1 MPVMERWSST
11 GAFLLAAIGSAVGI
25 GNIWRFS
32 TVLGQ
37 NGGGAYLIPYIIA
50 VFVFA
55 MPLMILEITLGEKL
69 RGTIVSAFRRINPR
83 FVIIGWFLC
92 VIVGLI
98 LSYYLVIT
106 GWTLGYT
113 ILTLATGAPSFS
125 EFSNSLLPIAFFV
138 IATLVT
144 GLIVSFGVNRGI
156 ERISIILIPSCVL
169 ILLILAAYGTLLPGF
184 YQGITYMFT
193 PDFSVLADP
202 LLWSA
207 AFGQAFFS
215 LSVGMGIL
223 LTYGTY
229 MKSGQHIPRFTLI
242 ISLAD
247 LFVAFLAGL
256 VIFPIVFTFGLSP
269 TAGAELAF
277 TSLPIAFAQMP
288 AGKVVAVAFFAVLFF
303 AAITST
309 ISMME
314 VGVAAIRESLGWS
327 RVKTTIAVTGGI
339 LLLGLPSA
347 MSYSS
352 FALKLDGIKILDF
365 MDETV
370 GTLGLPVAALLFS
383 VTFAWYLPRETLESA
398 LGGKDSIARWI
409 IPLCRYVIP
418 GALVMTTIARI
429 ASGLGIA
436 NTYLLPGSG
445 YIGLLVQLEGITAI
459 VVISLVLI
467 IIACRLRGCNIRKRL
482 GFGNR
487 K

>member
-1 MPVMERWSST
+1 MERWSST
-11 GAFLLAAIGSAVGI
+11 GAFVLAAIGSAVGI

-55 MPLMILEITLGEKL
+55 MPLMILEISLGEKF
-69 RGTIVSAFRRINPR
+69 RGTIISAFRKIDPR

-92 VIVGLI
+92 AIVLLI

-113 ILTLATGAPSFS
+113 LFTLATDAPLFS
-125 EFSNSLLPIAFFV
+125 EFTNSPLPIVFFV
-138 IATLVT
+138 IAVLVT
-144 GLIVSFGVNRGI
+144 GLIVSFGVKKGI
-156 ERISIILIPSCVL
+156 ERISVILIPVCIL
-169 ILLILAAYGTLLPGF
+169 ILLTLAAYGMLLPGF
-184 YQGITYMFT
+184 HQGLEYLFT

-202 LLWSA
+202 LLWGA

-215 LSVGMGIL
+215 LSVGEGIL

-229 MKSGQHIPRFTLI
+229 MESGRHIPRLALI
-242 ISLAD
+242 ITLAD

-256 VIFPIVFTFGLSP
+256 VIFPIVFSFGLSP
-269 TAGAELAF
+269 AAGAELAF

-288 AGKVVAVAFFAVLFF
+288 AGKVIAVAFFAVLFF
-303 AAITST
+303 AALTSA

-314 VGVAAIRESLGWS
+314 VGVAALSESLGWT
-327 RVKTTIAVTGGI
+327 RVKTAAAATGAI

-352 FALKLDGIKILDF
+352 LALTLNGVKILDF

-370 GTLGLPVAALLFS
+370 GTLGLPIAAILLS
-383 VTFAWYLPRETLESA
+383 VSFAWFLPRETLESA
-398 LGGKDSIARWI
+398 LGEKTGVSRVI

-418 GALVMTTIARI
+418 VALIMTTIARI

-436 NTYLLPGSG
+436 NTYLLPGSR
-445 YIGLLVQLEGITAI
+445 YIGLLMQLEGITAI
-459 VVISLVLI
+459 VVIILVVI
-467 IIACRLRGCNIRKRL
+467 FAACRLRGCNLRKRL
-482 GFGNR
+482 GFG
-487 K
+487 KGK

>member
-1 MPVMERWSST
+1 MERWSST
-11 GAFLLAAIGSAVGI
+11 GAFVLAAIGSAVGI

-55 MPLMILEITLGEKL
+55 MPLMILEISLGEKF
-69 RGTIVSAFRRINPR
+69 RGTIISAFRKIDPR

-92 VIVGLI
+92 AIVLLI

-113 ILTLATGAPSFS
+113 LFTLATDAPLFS
-125 EFSNSLLPIAFFV
+125 EFTNSPLPIVFFV
-138 IATLVT
+138 IAVLVT
-144 GLIVSFGVNRGI
+144 GLIVSFGVKKGI
-156 ERISIILIPSCVL
+156 ERISVILIPVCIL
-169 ILLILAAYGTLLPGF
+169 ILLTLAAYGMLLPGF
-184 YQGITYMFT
+184 HQGLEYLFT

-202 LLWSA
+202 LLWGA

-215 LSVGMGIL
+215 LSVGEGIL

-229 MKSGQHIPRFTLI
+229 MESGRHIPRLALI
-242 ISLAD
+242 ITLAD

-256 VIFPIVFTFGLSP
+256 VIFPIVFSFGLSP
-269 TAGAELAF
+269 AAGAELAF

-288 AGKVVAVAFFAVLFF
+288 AGKVIAVAFFAVLFF
-303 AAITST
+303 AALTSA

-314 VGVAAIRESLGWS
+314 VGVAALSESLGWT
-327 RVKTTIAVTGGI
+327 RVKTAAAATGAI

-352 FALKLDGIKILDF
+352 LALTLNGVKILDF

-370 GTLGLPVAALLFS
+370 GTLGLPIAAILLS
-383 VTFAWYLPRETLESA
+383 VSFAWFLPRETLESA
-398 LGGKDSIARWI
+398 LGGKTGVSRVI

-418 GALVMTTIARI
+418 AVLIMTTIARI
-429 ASGLGIA
+429 ASGLEIA
-436 NTYLLPGSG
+436 NTYLLPGSR
-445 YIGLLVQLEGITAI
+445 YIGLLMQLEGITAI
-459 VVISLVLI
+459 VVIILVVI
-467 IIACRLRGCNIRKRL
+467 FAACRLRGCNLRKRL
-482 GFGNR
+482 GFGKR

>member
-55 MPLMILEITLGEKL
+55 MPLMIMEIALGEKF
-69 RGTIVSAFRRINPR
+69 RGTIVSAFQKVSPR
-83 FVIIGWFLC
+83 FVVIGWFLC
-92 VIVGLI
+92 VIVALI

-113 ILTLATGAPSFS
+113 ILTLATDAPLFS

-156 ERISIILIPSCVL
+156 ERISLILIPACVL

-184 YQGITYMFT
+184 YQGLTYMFT

-202 LLWSA
+202 LLWGA

-288 AGKVVAVAFFAVLFF
+288 VGKVVAVAFFAVLFF

-327 RVKTTIAVTGGI
+327 RVKTTIVVTGGI

-352 FALKLDGIKILDF
+352 SALKLDGIKILDF

-398 LGGKDSIARWI
+398 LGGKDSIAHWI

-429 ASGLGIA
+429 ASGLGVT
-436 NTYLLPGSG
+436 NTYLLPGTR
-445 YIGLLVQLEGITAI
+445 YIGLLMQLEGITVI

>member
-1 MPVMERWSST
+1 MERWSST

-50 VFVFA
+50 VFMFA
-55 MPLMILEITLGEKL
+55 MPLMVLEITLGQKF
-69 RGTIVSAFRRINPR
+69 RGTIVSAFQQVRPQ
-83 FVIIGWFLC
+83 FTTIGWFLC
-92 VIVGLI
+92 AVVLLI

-106 GWTLGYT
+106 GWSLGYT
-113 ILTLATGAPSFS
+113 VLTLATDAPLFS
-125 EFSNSLLPIAFFV
+125 AFSDSLLPIAFFI

-144 GLIVSFGVNRGI
+144 GLIVSFGVNKGI
-156 ERISIILIPSCVL
+156 ERISVILIPACIL
-169 ILLILAAYGTLLPGF
+169 ILLILAVYGTLLPGF
-184 YQGITYMFT
+184 HQGLTYMFT

-202 LLWSA
+202 LLWGA

-215 LSVGMGIL
+215 LSVGQGIL

-229 MKSGQHIPRFTLI
+229 MKSGHHIPRFTLI
-242 ISLAD
+242 ITLTD
-247 LFVAFLAGL
+247 LFVSILAGL
-256 VIFPIVFTFGLSP
+256 VIFPIVFSFGLSP

-288 AGKVVAVAFFAVLFF
+288 AGKVIAVAFFAVLFF
-303 AAITST
+303 AALTSA

-314 VGVAAIRESLGWS
+314 VGVAAIRESLGWT
-327 RVKTTIAVTGGI
+327 RVKTTAAATGAI

-352 FALKLDGIKILDF
+352 LALKLNGVKILDF
-365 MDETV
+365 MDGTV
-370 GTLGLPVAALLFS
+370 GTLGLPVTAILFS
-383 VTFAWYLPRETLESA
+383 VSFAWYLPRETLESA
-398 LGGKDSIARWI
+398 LGGKTSIARWI

-418 GALVMTTIARI
+418 GALIMTTIARI

-436 NTYLLPGSG
+436 NKYLLPGSR
-445 YIGLLVQLEGITAI
+445 YIGVLMQLEGITAI
-459 VVISLVLI
+459 FVITLVLI
-467 IIACRLRGCNIRKRL
+467 IVACRVRGCNLIKRL

>member
-1 MPVMERWSST
+1 
-11 GAFLLAAIGSAVGI
+11 
-25 GNIWRFS
+25 
-32 TVLGQ
+32 
-37 NGGGAYLIPYIIA
+37 
-50 VFVFA
+50 
-55 MPLMILEITLGEKL
+55 MPLMILEIALGEKF
-69 RGTIVSAFRRINPR
+69 RGTIVSAFRKVDPR

-92 VIVGLI
+92 VIVVLI

-113 ILTLATGAPSFS
+113 VLTLATDAPLFS

-138 IATLVT
+138 IATLIT
-144 GLIVSFGVNRGI
+144 GLIVSFGVNKGI
-156 ERISIILIPSCVL
+156 ERISIILIPVCIL
-169 ILLILAAYGTLLPGF
+169 ILFILAIYGMLLPGF
-184 YQGITYMFT
+184 HQGLMYMFT

-215 LSVGMGIL
+215 LSVGEGIL

-229 MKSGQHIPRFTLI
+229 MKSGQHIPRLALI
-242 ISLAD
+242 ITLAD

-256 VIFPIVFTFGLSP
+256 VIFPIVFSFGLSP

-288 AGKVVAVAFFAVLFF
+288 AGKVIAVAFFAVLFF
-303 AAITST
+303 AALTSA

-314 VGVAAIRESLGWS
+314 VAVAALRESLGWT
-327 RVKTTIAVTGGI
+327 RAKTAAAATGAI
-339 LLLGLPSA
+339 LLLGLPSS

-352 FALKLDGIKILDF
+352 VALTLNGVKILDF

-370 GTLGLPVAALLFS
+370 GTLGLPVAAILLSVSFS
-383 VTFAWYLPRETLESA
+383 WFLPRETLEGA
-398 LGGKDSIARWI
+398 LGGKNGITRWI
-409 IPLCRYVIP
+409 IPLCRFVIP
-418 GALVMTTIARI
+418 GALIMTTIARI

-436 NTYLLPGSG
+436 NTYLLPGIR
-445 YIGLLVQLEGITAI
+445 YIGLLMQLEGITAI
-459 VVISLVLI
+459 VAISLLLI
-467 IIACRLRGCNIRKRL
+467 LIACRLRGCNLRKKL
-482 GFGNR
+482 GFGSR

>member
-1 MPVMERWSST
+1 MERWSST

-55 MPLMILEITLGEKL
+55 MPLMILEISLGEKF
-69 RGTIVSAFRRINPR
+69 RGTIVSAFRKVDPR
-83 FVIIGWFLC
+83 FVVIGWFLC
-92 VIVGLI
+92 VIVVLI

-113 ILTLATGAPSFS
+113 VLTLASDAPLFS

-138 IATLVT
+138 IATLIT
-144 GLIVSFGVNRGI
+144 GLIVSFGVNKGI
-156 ERISIILIPSCVL
+156 ERISIILIPVCIL
-169 ILLILAAYGTLLPGF
+169 ILLILAVYGMLLPGF
-184 YQGITYMFT
+184 HQGLTYMFT

-202 LLWSA
+202 LLWGE

-215 LSVGMGIL
+215 LSVGEGIL

-229 MKSGQHIPRFTLI
+229 MKSGQHIPGLALI
-242 ISLAD
+242 ITLAD

-256 VIFPIVFTFGLSP
+256 VIFPIVFSFGLSP
-269 TAGAELAF
+269 AAGAELAF

-288 AGKVVAVAFFAVLFF
+288 AGKVIAVAFFAVLFF
-303 AAITST
+303 AALTSA

-314 VGVAAIRESLGWS
+314 VGVAAIRESLGWT
-327 RVKTTIAVTGGI
+327 RVKTAAVATSAI

-352 FALKLDGIKILDF
+352 LALTLNGIKILDF

-370 GTLGLPVAALLFS
+370 GTLGLPFAAILLS
-383 VTFAWYLPRETLESA
+383 VSFAWFLPREALESA
-398 LGGKDSIARWI
+398 LGGKTAIPRVI

-418 GALVMTTIARI
+418 AVLIMTTIARI

-436 NTYLLPGSG
+436 NTYLLPGTR
-445 YIGLLVQLEGITAI
+445 YIGLLMQLEGITAI